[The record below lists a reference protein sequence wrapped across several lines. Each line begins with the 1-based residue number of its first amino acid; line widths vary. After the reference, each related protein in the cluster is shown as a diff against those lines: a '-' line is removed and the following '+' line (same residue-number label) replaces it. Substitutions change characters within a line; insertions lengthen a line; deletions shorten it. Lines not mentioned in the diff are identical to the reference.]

1 MAEIKRMNSAV
12 SISETDYLSS
22 AMERALERER
32 ISGRTRR
39 ITLAVRKYM
48 AFAIALAVVAGI
60 LIQSIAIYAM
70 QRNLADVNNQ
80 IFELQRTN
88 ETLKVTVLK
97 AGNLNAAKEEALA
110 ESYVSRAGRQGLTVD
125 LNYNNFTGSEIVK
138 AEVTLLGNLLA
149 KFK

>member
-1 MAEIKRMNSAV
+1 MAEIKRMSSAV

-32 ISGRTRR
+32 INGRTRR
-39 ITLAVRKYM
+39 ITLAARKYM
-48 AFAIALAVVAGI
+48 TFAIVLMVVAGI
-60 LIQSIAIYAM
+60 LVQSIAIYAM
-70 QRNLADVNNQ
+70 QRNLGDINNQ

-97 AGNLNAAKEEALA
+97 AGNLNTAKAEAEA
-110 ESYVSRAGRQGLTVD
+110 EAYISRAGKEGLIVD

-138 AEVTLLGNLLA
+138 AEETLLGNLLA
-149 KFK
+149 VFK